1 MRGEGSIPDSLL
13 KISTGAV
20 ESSFRK
26 LDEKSD
32 AQVDSP
38 CFVFILRY
46 RTFASKAVSV
56 FLKQN
61 SVLLSNNPISVPKTV
76 INWGK

>member
-1 MRGEGSIPDSLL
+1 MGSIFLNLQLKAFFEQGWMRGEGSIPDSLL

-20 ESSFRK
+20 ESNFRK

-38 CFVFILRY
+38 CSCIHFEI
-46 RTFASKAVSV
+46 
-56 FLKQN
+56 
-61 SVLLSNNPISVPKTV
+61 
-76 INWGK
+76 